1 MLAVMEYDG
10 QRGERFVRTAKTRQR
25 ERDALRK
32 RDASLKNWRSK
43 ESRSPVHAI
52 GPAEHSGTRLCTLC
66 RGLLLQFRLLLCTCS
81 KKGPLRARI
90 AQVPQCLTQPSLP
103 FSAHGSTVATIPS
116 PCCRTGTQKLHRPE
130 PKGPKDRPRGNID
143 SSEPRPRDIPQR
155 GGRAGWRSGLS
166 GVSSSSAICTKAE
179 AASSSP

>member
-1 MLAVMEYDG
+1 M
-10 QRGERFVRTAKTRQR
+10 
-25 ERDALRK
+25 
-32 RDASLKNWRSK
+32 
-43 ESRSPVHAI
+43 
-52 GPAEHSGTRLCTLC
+52 C

-130 PKGPKDRPRGNID
+130 PKGPKDRRKIFRKRGREETSTPVSPGQGTSRSVEVGLVGGQD
-143 SSEPRPRDIPQR
+143 FQAFRPPARSAPKPKQLAAALSSTSRLLHCSLDCAALHCTALHCAATQEHCALPSDHALGQK
-155 GGRAGWRSGLS
+155 RAFWLQ
-166 GVSSSSAICTKAE
+166 A
-179 AASSSP
+179 